1 MNWLLR
7 AQGFKHV
14 RADSMVLW
22 HHRRSRPR
30 SFFRQM
36 YRFAIGRLQV
46 GKRVPA
52 LLNPLHM
59 AAAASVP
66 ILLALVAWLLLL
78 GRGLVLAAG
87 LLAGGAAGFVIALPK
102 SKSYRS
108 AALFPL
114 VLAIFLAAWS
124 LGFLREFVF
133 PLRSAD
139 GK

>member
-1 MNWLLR
+1 
-7 AQGFKHV
+7 
-14 RADSMVLW
+14 
-22 HHRRSRPR
+22 
-30 SFFRQM
+30 M

-46 GKRVPA
+46 GKKDRS
-52 LLNPLHM
+52 LLRPLHI

-78 GRGLVLAAG
+78 GHGLVVLAG
-87 LLAGGAAGFVIALPK
+87 LLAGWAGGFVIALAK

-108 AALFPL
+108 AAWFPL
-114 VLAIFLAAWS
+114 VLAIFLVGWS
-124 LGFLREFVF
+124 LGFLRELVF